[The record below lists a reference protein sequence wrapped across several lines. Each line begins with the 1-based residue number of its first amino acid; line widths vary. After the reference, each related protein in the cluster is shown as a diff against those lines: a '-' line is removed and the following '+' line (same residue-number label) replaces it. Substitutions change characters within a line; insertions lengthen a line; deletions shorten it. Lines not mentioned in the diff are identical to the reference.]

1 MIDTEA
7 SERVEG
13 PFGRVLRWLTLAAG
27 WVLMALLFYT
37 VLDVVLRYIFNTPF
51 RGSLEFTQF
60 LMSVI
65 VFLGLAYCGWTGGH
79 VAVDIFVKPLESKA
93 LRFIPPL
100 LLLVSAVLFAVIA
113 WYSLQDGLQ
122 NMRRVSNMLR
132 WPYYPFV
139 FITAF
144 GCAAYA
150 LVLFVQSA
158 QAWRKLAS
166 PNPKDGDP
174 KDIHV

>member
-1 MIDTEA
+1 MIDMDA
-7 SERVEG
+7 SERPEG

-37 VLDVVLRYIFNTPF
+37 VLDVALRYIFNAPF

-79 VAVDIFVKPLESKA
+79 VAVDIFVKPLESRA

-100 LLLVSAVLFAVIA
+100 LLLISAVLFGLIA
-113 WYSLQDGLQ
+113 WYTLQDGLQ
-122 NMRRVSNMLR
+122 TMRRISNMLR
-132 WPYYPFV
+132 WPYYPFI
-139 FITAF
+139 FIAAF

-150 LVLFVQSA
+150 VVLFVQAA
-158 QAWRKLAS
+158 QAL
-166 PNPKDGDP
+166 PKPSSADP
-174 KDIHV
+174 KDIDA

>member
-7 SERVEG
+7 SERPEG
-13 PFGRVLRWLTLAAG
+13 PFGRILRWLTLAAG

-37 VLDVVLRYIFNTPF
+37 VLDVALRYIFNTPF

-79 VAVDIFVKPLESKA
+79 VAVDIFVKPLESRA

-100 LLLVSAVLFAVIA
+100 LLFVSAVLFAVIA

-158 QAWRKLAS
+158 RAWRNQAL